1 MDTYV
6 VVPFIL
12 LKVFWVKVARFEHD
26 FLFCVI
32 RRGSNCRL
40 FDVLPLDSLTKEY
53 IYGGIQN
60 KMGPIMICCT
70 SYKAA
75 TAVK

>member
-1 MDTYV
+1 MQQVGTLYN
-6 VVPFIL
+6 
-12 LKVFWVKVARFEHD
+12 RFSMNKDD